1 MAAEG
6 RDSVQTIRAIPYFA
20 ELPDHEIGR
29 LAQSARLIKVGD
41 GEVLFREGEPA
52 LGLYYLRRG
61 RIKAVRYSP
70 EGRQL
75 IVREFRAGE
84 TFNEVGALDA
94 SENAA
99 TALCGEDG
107 TEVLL
112 IPGALIRDLARRYPE
127 LDAAMM
133 QSMAQKLRFA
143 MARMNELALLDVKA
157 RLAAYLLEQAD
168 EQGWI
173 RDITH
178 EELAARLGTV
188 RQVLGRSLGELQR
201 AGAVEVRRG
210 SIRILDRGAL
220 EAILE

>member
-1 MAAEG
+1 MSTEA
-6 RDSVQTIRAIPYFA
+6 RDKYEMIKGISYFA
-20 ELPDHEIGR
+20 GLPAHEIER
-29 LAQSARLIKVGD
+29 LAASARLIAVGD
-41 GEVLFREGEPA
+41 GEVLFHEGEPA
-52 LGLYYLRRG
+52 LGLYWLRRG

-75 IVREFRAGE
+75 IVREFRAGD

-99 TALCGEDG
+99 TTLSGQDG

-112 IPGALIRDLARRYPE
+112 IPGALIRKLATRYPE

-133 QSMAQKLRFA
+133 QAMAGKLRFA
-143 MARMNELALLDVKA
+143 MGRMNEMALLDVKA
-157 RLAAYLLEQAD
+157 RLAAHLLEEAD
-168 EQGWI
+168 EKGSVGG
-173 RDITH
+173 ITH

-201 AGAVEVRRG
+201 AGAVEVKRG
-210 SIRILDRGAL
+210 SIRILDRNAL
-220 EAILE
+220 KELVE